1 MTLKV
6 IYRLQAFSD
15 AIRRL
20 RDFNWQCARTVPLHF
35 QSFLLHFDRC
45 DLQKYRPN
53 QRWRSVGSSLSG
65 GPTMPN
71 LFLLCDQGSLV
82 DLRMQDYKFLCVSV
96 AICSALINIQT
107 DTDLET
113 NTQYFD

>member
-1 MTLKV
+1 
-6 IYRLQAFSD
+6 
-15 AIRRL
+15 
-20 RDFNWQCARTVPLHF
+20 
-35 QSFLLHFDRC
+35 
-45 DLQKYRPN
+45 
-53 QRWRSVGSSLSG
+53 
-65 GPTMPN
+65 MPN